1 VLEEPRRIH
10 EYVTYA
16 QLVAERVAADPV
28 FASPRPPIAVLLVA

>member
-1 VLEEPRRIH
+1 MLEEPRRIH